1 MHPFSMAVNHCTS
14 TKHGKIGSSLTLCLE
29 WWKEGRK
36 ERIGKERKQFPL
48 FGYRCEEEVG
58 GGIGVMY
65 FYPAHFRICPKWT
78 EKEEMMV
85 AWFENILD
93 KITNIHISYAQP
105 QKRKLHNEK

>member
-58 GGIGVMY
+58 GDWSDVFLPGTFSY
-65 FYPAHFRICPKWT
+65 LPKMDG
-78 EKEEMMV
+78 KGGNDGGLV
-85 AWFENILD
+85 
-93 KITNIHISYAQP
+93 
-105 QKRKLHNEK
+105 